1 MVETLEM
8 RRIYPRDGE
17 RVSTENG
24 LEAEF
29 MLTEMKSKE
38 MTLGVVCV
46 CAVLCERGSKS
57 DA

>member
-1 MVETLEM
+1 MVEALEM

-29 MLTEMKSKE
+29 MLTEMKSK
-38 MTLGVVCV
+38 
-46 CAVLCERGSKS
+46 R
-57 DA
+57 